1 MHRMTVR
8 VAIVD
13 PLPMYARGLAF
24 TLRGLGHAA
33 DIPADLLGWARQPG
47 DLLVFLTVAL
57 EADWA
62 LLTALLKVRT
72 DTVVVAVVTDPDV
85 HHVVRAVSSGAVGVM
100 ARDAGSAAVADVVRS
115 ALDGHSRIPI
125 RVVRSLVAG
134 ATGDQTRQPISDDE
148 VRWLRELASGT
159 TVARLAEK
167 VGYSE
172 RMMFRLLAELY
183 TRLGVES
190 RTKALMRA
198 RDEGWL

>member
-8 VAIVD
+8 VAVAD
-13 PLPMYARGLAF
+13 PLPMYARGLAV

-33 DIPADLLGWARQPG
+33 DVPSDLLGWARSA
-47 DLLVFLTVAL
+47 DEVVVFLTVL
-57 EADWA
+57 GDADWA
-62 LLTALLKVRT
+62 LLAALLKIRA
-72 DTVVVAVVTDPDV
+72 DAVVVVVVTHPDV
-85 HHVVRAVSSGAVGVM
+85 RHVIRAISSGAVGVM
-100 ARDAGSAAVADVVRS
+100 ARNAGPTVIADVVRA
-115 ALDGHSRIPI
+115 ALGGHSRIAI
-125 RVVRSLVAG
+125 GVLRSLVAG
-134 ATGDQTRQPISDDE
+134 MTGDQTRQPISDE
-148 VRWLRELASGT
+148 EIRWLRELAGGT

-183 TRLGVES
+183 ARLGVES